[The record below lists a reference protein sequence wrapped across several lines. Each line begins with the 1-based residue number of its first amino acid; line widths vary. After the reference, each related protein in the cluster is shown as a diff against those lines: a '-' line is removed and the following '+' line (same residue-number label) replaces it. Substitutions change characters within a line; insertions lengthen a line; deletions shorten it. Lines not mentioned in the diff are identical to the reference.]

1 MRLSSPKTELKKQ
14 YQIVV
19 IGSGYGGSIAASRLA
34 RAGQEVCLLERG
46 RELQPGEYPDS
57 NLALVKETQL
67 NTPLGHVGNKTA
79 LNEYHINDEMSVM
92 VGCGL
97 GGGSII
103 NGNVALRT
111 DPRIFEHPDWPQP
124 FKEDLSTRLA
134 HGYDLA
140 EKMLGTTT
148 YPDTYPPLPKFEAMQ
163 KTAVSLKANFYPA
176 PMNITFQD
184 GPNVVGVEQKACK
197 LCGDCMTGCNYHA
210 KNTLLMN
217 YLPDAKNH
225 GAHIFTE
232 IEVHHLERSDDVW
245 EVHCR
250 ILGDSTAGKTS
261 PKPIIKAEIVI
272 LAAGTLGSTKILLR
286 SREAGLALS
295 QQLGH
300 HFSGNGDIGG
310 FAYNNDQPINAVG
323 TGPKA
328 AQKSPVG
335 PLINGVI
342 DTRTQ
347 MVNWEEGLVIQ
358 EGVFPSA
365 AALPLAKGLKVMA
378 TASGKD
384 TDRGLLDKL
393 KEKYR
398 EWVSFFRGPYHG
410 AVHHTLMWLVMTHDD
425 SRGRL
430 VLEDDRIRIVWP
442 NIGDQPFA
450 RRVNDFLRQGT
461 AVLGGTFVS
470 NPLWSLLADRPMV
483 TSHPLGGCPMGED
496 AWRGVV
502 NHKGQVFDGERG
514 TAVHEGLYIC
524 DGSVIPHSI
533 GVNLMLTISAMTER
547 AVAILAEERSWRIDY
562 SLPSQPD

>member
-1 MRLSSPKTELKKQ
+1 MRLSSPISELKER

-19 IGSGYGGSIAASRLA
+19 IGSGYGGSVAASRLA

-57 NLALVKETQL
+57 ELALAKETQL
-67 NTPLGHVGNKTA
+67 NTPLGHVGDETA
-79 LNEYHINDEMSVM
+79 LNEYHVNDEMTVL

-111 DPRIFEHPDWPQP
+111 DPRIFAHPDWPQP
-124 FKEDLSTRLA
+124 FRDDVPTRLA
-134 HGYDLA
+134 QGYELA
-140 EKMLGTTT
+140 ETMLGTTT
-148 YPDTYPPLPKFEAMQ
+148 YPDHFPTVPKFEALQ
-163 KTAVSLKANFYPA
+163 KTAAALNANFYPA
-176 PMNITFQD
+176 PMNVTFHD
-184 GPNVVGVEQKACK
+184 GPNLVGIEQKACR

-210 KNTLLMN
+210 KNTLIMN
-217 YLPDAKNH
+217 YLPDAQNH
-225 GAHIFTE
+225 GAQIFTE
-232 IEVHHLERSDDVW
+232 IEVHHLERSDGEW
-245 EVHCR
+245 AIHCR
-250 ILGDSTAGKTS
+250 ILGNSDAAKAR
-261 PKPIIKAEIVI
+261 PERIIRADLVI
-272 LAAGTLGSTKILLR
+272 LAAGTLGTTKILFR
-286 SREAGLALS
+286 SREAGLTVS

-300 HFSGNGDIGG
+300 HFSGNGDVGA
-310 FAYNNDQPINAVG
+310 FAYNNDLPVNAVG
-323 TGPKA
+323 TGPEA
-328 AQKSPVG
+328 ADKPPVG

-342 DTRTQ
+342 DTRPQ
-347 MVNWEEGLVIQ
+347 VDNWEEGLVIQ
-358 EGVFPSA
+358 EGTFPSA
-365 AALPLAKGLKVMA
+365 AAFPLAKGLKVMA

-384 TDRGLLDKL
+384 TDKGLLDKL

-410 AVHHTLMWLVMTHDD
+410 AVHHTLMWLAMTHDD

-430 VLEDDRIRIVWP
+430 VLEKDRIRIVWP
-442 NIGDQPFA
+442 DIGDQPFA
-450 RRVNDFLRQGT
+450 QRVNEFLRRGT

-470 NPLWSLLADRPMV
+470 NPVWSLLADRPMV

-502 NHKGQVFDGERG
+502 NHKGQVFTGEG
-514 TAVHEGLYIC
+514 DTAVHDGLYIC

-547 AVAILAEERSWRIDY
+547 AMALLAEERGWQIDH
-562 SLPSQPD
+562 SLPG

>member
-1 MRLSSPKTELKKQ
+1 MRLSSPKSEMKEQ

-46 RELQPGEYPDS
+46 RELRPGDYPDTELE
-57 NLALVKETQL
+57 LAKETQL
-67 NTPLGHVGNKTA
+67 NTQLGHIGTKTA
-79 LNEYHINDEMSVM
+79 LNEYHVNDEMTIL

-97 GGGSII
+97 GGTSLI

-111 DPRIFEHPDWPQP
+111 DPRIFEHSDWPRP
-124 FKEDLSTRLA
+124 FRRDVPTRLN
-134 HGYDLA
+134 HGYELA

-148 YPDTYPPLPKFEAMQ
+148 YPDNFPTIPKFEALK
-163 KTAVSLKANFYPA
+163 KTAESLKANYYPA
-176 PMNITFQD
+176 PMNVTFHD
-184 GPNVVGVEQKACK
+184 GPNVVGVEQKACQ

-210 KNTLLMN
+210 KNTTLMN

-232 IEVHHLERSDDVW
+232 IEVHHLERREGEW
-245 EVHCR
+245 AVHCR
-250 ILGDSTAGKTS
+250 LLGDSDAAKAQLERV
-261 PKPIIKAEIVI
+261 IKAEIVI
-272 LAAGTLGSTKILLR
+272 LAAGTLGSTKILFR

-295 QQLGH
+295 QKLGH
-300 HFSGNGDIGG
+300 HFSGNGDVGA
-310 FAYNNDQPINAVG
+310 FAYNNDLPVNAIG

-328 AQKSPVG
+328 ANKPPVG

-342 DTRTQ
+342 DTRPQ
-347 MVNWEEGLVIQ
+347 VDNWEEGLVIQ
-358 EGVFPSA
+358 EGTFPSA
-365 AALPLAKGLKVMA
+365 ARLPLAKGLKVMA

-393 KEKYR
+393 KEMYR

-410 AVHHTLMWLVMTHDD
+410 AVKHTLLWLVMTHDD

-430 VLEDDRIRIVWP
+430 VLKNDRIRIEWP
-442 NIGDQPFA
+442 DIGEQPFA
-450 RRVNDFLRQGT
+450 QRVNEFLRRGT

-470 NPLWSLLADRPMV
+470 NPLWSLLTNRPMV
-483 TSHPLGGCPMGED
+483 TSHPLGGCPMAED
-496 AWRGVV
+496 ASGGVV
-502 NHKGQVFDGERG
+502 NHKGQVFAGEEG

-524 DGSVIPHSI
+524 DGSVIPHSL
-533 GVNLMLTISAMTER
+533 GVNLLLTISAMTER
-547 AVAILAEERSWRIDY
+547 AMAILAEERGWQIDY
-562 SLPSQPD
+562 TLPG